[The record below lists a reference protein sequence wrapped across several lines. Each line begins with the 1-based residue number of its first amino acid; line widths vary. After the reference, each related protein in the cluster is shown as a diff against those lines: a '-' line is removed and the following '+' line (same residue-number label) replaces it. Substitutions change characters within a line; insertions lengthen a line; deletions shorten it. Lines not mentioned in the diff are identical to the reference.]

1 MIYLI
6 TIVVFALAFLGLGLG
21 VMLAGKRL
29 SGSCGGVGPG
39 GEGDCACKREG
50 RTPPPDCPSQHAR
63 EGRAPS
69 ELNGLTQLTTK
80 PSRHV

>member
-6 TIVVFALAFLGLGLG
+6 TIAVFALAFLGLGLG
-21 VMLAGKRL
+21 VIVSGKRL

-50 RTPPPDCPSQHAR
+50 RTPPPDCPSQQG
-63 EGRAPS
+63 EGEA
-69 ELNGLTQLTTK
+69 EFAKLTQITAK
-80 PSRHV
+80 PSK